1 MPQLKPTNVWTQL
14 SKEEVCQRLTSIDL
28 ALYESDRVLVC
39 TRCKYALQPTGQT
52 VSKHLWEK
60 HFLPAKERA
69 GLNQFVRNLD
79 LPDPNTLPKRPDG
92 DPIHPHLLA
101 QSGFACLQCDYRT
114 TSETLLRRHLSQEH
128 GHRTPDSSTTKD
140 RCWSKATLQSWT
152 QNGKRGFWIVASSE
166 SEELQAVQQ
175 SPRRKRK
182 LSQICQAEVERTS
195 RRCQF
200 IRDRTP
206 NDPILSSNWIRRT
219 GWVQMFSNMDRGL
232 LLNLAQPP
240 VTQGVWTG
248 ADGEGETLSSA
259 QDERRLVLIGIAI
272 DRFFDQC
279 EDTVL
284 HTDHSLLCWLR
295 SQHFGKPYKAPFELP
310 GRNATRKRYR
320 AAWKK
325 MMFFCI
331 RAHLVQVQDAVGSA
345 SGVPFSAHAWSAIE
359 ALWNAVSGRV
369 DLPPEQASI
378 TAEYLEHHVQPLSG
392 YAQAQADDEDAEED
406 DLDESSSDSE
416 ESDDEFI
423 QLPDVGTIE
432 GSPGTPSS
440 LNADL
445 NNDGNM
451 RQPRIVSGTGSVS
464 HVNNQSTDDLLL
476 DAVAKFC
483 VFVCTEP
490 FHDGRSATT
499 IIVYFAGVLG
509 IGRDGVTYERPRN
522 YTSKLSAIIHCA
534 RLCLLEATLPRFPHW
549 NLDWGPRPSLGQDKL
564 LNQMREAFLCQGSSA
579 PVSELLSLRA
589 YGRVLARTDGST
601 FRVEWTDDGESV
613 KWEDGILTMNQFRA
627 LGYRALNLVQ
637 ETIGEFMGAFRPTI
651 NLSLLRDR
659 ISEHRHGYSFVQEPK
674 NDISSAYLNFANR
687 ICADTNSGLMTKNG
701 WNMRSVRQLLRKEE
715 MLLEQIMLMMYLR
728 GGQASRTTEFFSL
741 RCWNGEST
749 SRGVYVHE
757 GSILYVTRHSKA
769 RRATNREFQVARYLP
784 ESDSVALATY
794 LVYVRPLAEMIYR
807 SSFGTDRERKLL
819 FSSLQEPEKLWR
831 ADRLTSALKKLTLDV
846 AGVEIGVQAYRQLS
860 VAVTERHLAHLS
872 SPFNRY
878 DDKGADAKIEVA
890 FAWQS
895 GHRPLQRGTSY
906 GIDAAYPDS
915 LQPALLRVYKWASGE
930 WHHFLDRKADV
941 RKSLGLE
948 GNIHQGSQA
957 SRKRVPTVS
966 TPGKNQAR
974 RHRTQQRINLSLPE
988 EPFVSRNRDDCA
1000 SPPRRVNRT
1009 IDPYNSNDF
1018 GSISCQPP
1026 RTAGKPSDTRQM
1038 DWSLI
1043 GDKNMEGGV
1052 RILTHDLRRDAAPQY
1067 FHYYAGHR
1075 VLICKEHRYAVTSWK
1090 RHLSD
1095 YHAISASALKDA
1107 ARSLQDL
1114 DIVKPED
1121 AETPTPN
1128 GPPLEYLQPSRL
1140 GFECRGTSENH
1151 CGRISISR
1159 PAIAQHCNKMHAWRA
1174 SVREKTN
1181 WNEVKVQSFCPTSG
1195 KQRWFVV
1202 HD

>member
-1 MPQLKPTNVWTQL
+1 MLGVVCLCTPRPKMSWQTMQTDRQIVAIPQTDRQSGGAYVTRPDILKNPVCL
-14 SKEEVCQRLTSIDL
+14 SDEH
-28 ALYESDRVLVC
+28 
-39 TRCKYALQPTGQT
+39 P
-52 VSKHLWEK
+52 
-60 HFLPAKERA
+60 
-69 GLNQFVRNLD
+69 GLNLFVRNLD
-79 LPDPNTLPKRPDG
+79 LPDPNTVPKRPDG
-92 DPIHPHLLA
+92 DAIHPHLLA

-114 TSETLLRRHLSQEH
+114 TSETLIRRHLSQEH
-128 GHRTPDSSTTKD
+128 GHRAPDSSTSKD
-140 RCWSKATLQSWT
+140 RYCSEATLQSWT
-152 QNGKRGFWIVASSE
+152 QNGKRGFWIVASSKN
-166 SEELQAVQQ
+166 EEIQAVLQ

-200 IRDRTP
+200 MRDGTP

-240 VTQGVWTG
+240 ATQGLWTG
-248 ADGEGETLSSA
+248 ADGEGESLSSA
-259 QDERRLVLIGIAI
+259 EDERRLVLIGIAI

-279 EDTVL
+279 EDTVI

-310 GRNATRKRYR
+310 SRNATRKRYR

-325 MMFFCI
+325 MIFFCM
-331 RAHLVQVQDAVGSA
+331 RTHLVQGQDAVGSA
-345 SGVPFSAHAWSAIE
+345 SGVPFSTHAWSAIE
-359 ALWNAVSGRV
+359 ALWNAVSRSV
-369 DLPPEQASI
+369 DLPPEQVSTASI
-378 TAEYLEHHVQPLSG
+378 AAKALEHHVRPLSG
-392 YAQAQADDEDAEED
+392 DAQAQADDEDAEDD
-406 DLDESSSDSE
+406 DLDGSSSDSE
-416 ESDDEFI
+416 ESDDEYI
-423 QLPDVGTIE
+423 QLPDVGTDR
-432 GSPGTPSS
+432 SPGTPSP

-445 NNDGNM
+445 NNDGNV

-464 HVNNQSTDDLLL
+464 NVNNQSSDDLLL

-483 VFVCTEP
+483 AFVCTEP
-490 FHDGRSATT
+490 FHDGRSATM

-534 RLCLLEATLPRFPHW
+534 RLCLLEATLPRFPHCK
-549 NLDWGPRPSLGQDKL
+549 LDWGPRPSLGQDKL
-564 LNQMREAFLCQGSSA
+564 LNQMREAFLCHGSSA

-589 YGRVLARTDGST
+589 YGRVLARTDGSA

-627 LGYRALNLVQ
+627 LGRHALNMVQ
-637 ETIGEFMGAFRPTI
+637 ETIGELMGTFRPTI

-674 NDISSAYLNFANR
+674 NDISSAYLNLANR
-687 ICADTNSGLMTKNG
+687 ICADTNSGLMIKNG
-701 WNMRSVRQLLRKEE
+701 WNMRSVRRLLRKEE
-715 MLLEQIMLMMYLR
+715 TLLEQIMLMMFLR

-741 RCWNGEST
+741 RCWNGQST

-757 GSILYVTRHSKA
+757 GSMLYVTRHSKA

-794 LVYVRPLAEMIYR
+794 LVYIRPLTEMIYR

-819 FSSLQEPEKLWR
+819 FTSLQEPEKLWR
-831 ADRLTSALKKLTLDV
+831 SNKLTSALKKLTLHV

-860 VAVTERHLAHLS
+860 IAVTERHLAHLS

-878 DDKGADAKIEVA
+878 DDKGADANIDVA

-895 GHRPLQRGTSY
+895 GHRPLQRGTCY

-930 WHHFLDRKADV
+930 WHRFLDKKADV
-941 RKSLGLE
+941 RVSLASQRNDLQ
-948 GNIHQGSQA
+948 GNRA
-957 SRKRVPTVS
+957 SRKRVPIISS
-966 TPGKNQAR
+966 TPGREHPYQYR
-974 RHRTQQRINLSLPE
+974 RRQGNSLSRLE
-988 EPFVSRNRDDCA
+988 EPSVPENRNSST
-1000 SPPRRVNRT
+1000 SPPRWVDHT
-1009 IDPYNSNDF
+1009 IESYESNNF
-1018 GSISCQPP
+1018 RGTSHQRPK
-1026 RTAGKPSDTRQM
+1026 TTGNPSDARQM
-1038 DWSLI
+1038 SWRLI
-1043 GDKNMEGGV
+1043 EDNNMEGSG
-1052 RILTHDLRRDAAPQY
+1052 RMLTHDLRRDVTPQY
-1067 FHYYAGHR
+1067 FYYNAAHR

-1095 YHAISASALKDA
+1095 YHAIGASGLRDA
-1107 ARSLQDL
+1107 VRFLQDL

-1121 AETPTPN
+1121 AELPTPN
-1128 GPPLEYLQPSRL
+1128 GPPLEYLRPSRL
-1140 GFECRGTSENH
+1140 GFECRGTNDNN
-1151 CGRISISR
+1151 CGRISVSR
-1159 PAIAQHCNKMHAWRA
+1159 KGIAQHCNKMHAWRA

-1181 WNEVKVQSFCPTSG
+1181 WREVRVQSFCPVSG

-1202 HD
+1202 NE

>member
-1 MPQLKPTNVWTQL
+1 MPQPKSTSVWTHL
-14 SKEEVCQRLTSIDL
+14 PKEEVCQRLSSIDL
-28 ALYESDRVLVC
+28 ALYESDRVLIC
-39 TRCKYALQPTGQT
+39 TRCKYALQPSGQT

-60 HFLPAKERA
+60 HFLPAKERV
-69 GLNQFVRNLD
+69 GLNLFVRNLD
-79 LPDPNTLPKRPDG
+79 LPDPNTVPKRPDG

-114 TSETLLRRHLSQEH
+114 TSETLVRRHLSQEH
-128 GHRTPDSSTTKD
+128 GHQLSPSSTSRN
-140 RCWSKATLQSWT
+140 RCWSEATLQSWT
-152 QNGKRGFWIVASSE
+152 QNGKRGFWIVAKSE
-166 SEELQAVQQ
+166 NEETQVEQQ
-175 SPRRKRK
+175 PPRRKRK
-182 LSQICQAEVERTS
+182 LSEICQAEVERTS

-200 IRDRTP
+200 TRDGTP
-206 NDPILSSNWIRRT
+206 HDPIFSSNWIRRT
-219 GWVQMFSNMDRGL
+219 GWVQMFANMDRGH
-232 LLNLAQPP
+232 LLNLAQTP
-240 VTQGVWTG
+240 VTQGLWMG
-248 ADGEGETLSSA
+248 ADGEREMLSLA
-259 QDERRLVLIGIAI
+259 ADERRLVLIGMAI
-272 DRFFDQC
+272 DSFFDRC

-325 MMFFCI
+325 MIFFCI
-331 RAHLVQVQDAVGSA
+331 RAHLVRTRDAVGPA
-345 SGVPFSAHAWSAIE
+345 SGVPFSTHAWSAIE
-359 ALWNAVSGRV
+359 ALWICVSGGI
-369 DLPPEQASI
+369 DAPSEQAEI
-378 TAEYLEHHVQPLSG
+378 PAEDLEDHAQLLDDYS
-392 YAQAQADDEDAEED
+392 QAQDNDEDMEDD
-406 DLDESSSDSE
+406 DLDEISSDSE
-416 ESDDEFI
+416 ELDDEYV
-423 QLPDVGTIE
+423 QLPGVGIVE
-432 GSPGTPSS
+432 GSPWTLSPVS
-440 LNADL
+440 ADL

-451 RQPRIVSGTGSVS
+451 RQPRIGRRTGSES
-464 HVNNQSTDDLLL
+464 HMDAHSPDDLLL

-483 VFVCTEP
+483 AFVCTEP

-522 YTSKLSAIIHCA
+522 YTSKLSAVIHCA
-534 RLCLLEATLPRFPHW
+534 RLCMLEVTLPRFPHW
-549 NLDWGPRPSLGQDKL
+549 NLNWGPRPSLGQDKL
-564 LNQMREAFLCQGSSA
+564 LNQMRETFLCQGSSA

-589 YGRVLARTDGST
+589 YGRVLARTDGSA

-627 LGYRALNLVQ
+627 LGRRALNLVQ
-637 ETIGEFMGAFRPTI
+637 ETIGELMGTFRPTI

-674 NDISSAYLNFANR
+674 NDISSAYLNLANR
-687 ICADTNSGLMTKNG
+687 TCADTKRGLMTKNG

-794 LVYVRPLAEMIYR
+794 LVYVRPLTEMIHR

-831 ADRLTSALKKLTLDV
+831 ADRLTSALKKLTLEV

-860 VAVTERHLAHLS
+860 IAVTERHLAHLS

-895 GHRPLQRGTSY
+895 GHRPPQRGTSY

-930 WHHFLDRKADV
+930 WHRFLDGKVDV
-941 RKSLGLE
+941 RMSLALE
-948 GNIHQGSQA
+948 GNIHQGNQA
-957 SRKRVPTVS
+957 SRKRAPTVS
-966 TPGKNQAR
+966 STLGRKQAHQ
-974 RHRTQQRINLSLPE
+974 HRTQQRNLSVPG
-988 EPFVSRNRDDCA
+988 NRSNCT
-1000 SPPRRVNRT
+1000 SPPRWVDHT
-1009 IDPYNSNDF
+1009 IDSYKSTDF
-1018 GSISCQPP
+1018 GSISHQPP
-1026 RTAGKPSDTRQM
+1026 KTAGNPSDPRQM
-1038 DWSLI
+1038 NWQLI
-1043 GDKNMEGGV
+1043 EDNNMEGSG
-1052 RILTHDLRRDAAPQY
+1052 RMLTHDLRRDTPPQY
-1067 FHYYAGHR
+1067 FHYNA
-1075 VLICKEHRYAVTSWK
+1075 
-1090 RHLSD
+1090 
-1095 YHAISASALKDA
+1095 ALTTINE
-1107 ARSLQDL
+1107 S
-1114 DIVKPED
+1114 
-1121 AETPTPN
+1121 N
-1128 GPPLEYLQPSRL
+1128 GP
-1140 GFECRGTSENH
+1140 
-1151 CGRISISR
+1151 
-1159 PAIAQHCNKMHAWRA
+1159 
-1174 SVREKTN
+1174 
-1181 WNEVKVQSFCPTSG
+1181 
-1195 KQRWFVV
+1195 
-1202 HD
+1202 